1 VTKSSSANPSL
12 FAERVR
18 KIMADSLEI
27 PILDLT
33 RDDGLAHMKAT
44 QYGLPGHVA
53 NIGIESYRKERGLSR
68 EKIYEEL
75 KHYASLSQNKGRT
88 NFLYFF

>member
-1 VTKSSSANPSL
+1 
-12 FAERVR
+12 
-18 KIMADSLEI
+18 MADSLNI
-27 PILDLT
+27 PAIELT

-53 NIGIESYRKERGLSR
+53 NIGIESYRKERGLSC

-75 KHYASLSQNKGRT
+75 RHFASLSQNKGKE
-88 NFLYFF
+88 FFMIYYIEYMIY

>member
-1 VTKSSSANPSL
+1 
-12 FAERVR
+12 
-18 KIMADSLEI
+18 MADSLNI
-27 PILDLT
+27 PAVALT

-68 EKIYEEL
+68 EKIYGEL
-75 KHYASLSQNKGRT
+75 GHFASLSQNKGKLICLF
-88 NFLYFF
+88 FLILAGSKTH

>member
-1 VTKSSSANPSL
+1 
-12 FAERVR
+12 
-18 KIMADSLEI
+18 MADSLEI
-27 PILDLT
+27 PTLDLT

-44 QYGLPGHVA
+44 HIGLPGHVA

-75 KHYASLSQNKGRT
+75 GHYSSLSQNKGRIS
-88 NFLYFF
+88 FLLSVLNTLEFSFLNLF